1 MNELKVFRI
10 DYDGNDSRFDDKDP
24 FEVAHDEREAVRKC
38 FMRVLINKAESN
50 DEFFIDDF
58 NGNDQLFDSDGE
70 LIQDNGENKILW
82 EQGHITAKEYEF
94 DFNKLLAENDKPGYQ
109 SLLNK
114 IYSKV

>member
-10 DYDGNDSRFDDKDP
+10 DYDGNDSRFNDYYP
-24 FEVAHDEREAVRKC
+24 FEVAHDEREAVRQC
-38 FMRVLINKAESN
+38 FMRVINNS
-50 DEFFIDDF
+50 DEPFEFWVDDI
-58 NGNDQLFDSDGE
+58 NGNDRLFDSDDN

-82 EQGHITAKEYEF
+82 EQGHIKAKEYEF
-94 DFNKLLAENDKPGYQ
+94 DFNKLLGENDKPGYQ